1 MNHRRR
7 AMKRIVSVMTKAVF
21 ATAVLV
27 ALALPAAARN
37 LVYIPLG
44 SAGEILIVDPEQDKV
59 IGRFEKIP
67 DVHGLAATPDGTILI
82 AGSFAETGPGDS
94 ALPAKP
100 EAMSQNE
107 HEAHHS
113 TPEEREATNDNAISF
128 VSIVQTK
135 DGSVAMR
142 IEVPGAVHHT
152 AVTPDGLYA
161 VATHPNQG
169 AVSVI
174 DVTKHQIMVTI
185 ETGSM
190 PNYAVIGPEGKRIY
204 VSNTGNNT
212 VSEIDTEKW
221 IVRRD
226 LDARSSPEHMV
237 LSPDGDTL
245 YVNNVDDGTVSEIP
259 LQLGVVTRTF
269 EVGGA
274 LHGIDLSDDG
284 QTLFVSGRE
293 QNKLVAIDLETG
305 ELFSAPLAPSPY
317 HLTAIDGTDKLY
329 VSSAKEPKIWVVGQ
343 PDLKVL
349 GEIPIRGEGHQMVQ
363 APAR

>member
-1 MNHRRR
+1 
-7 AMKRIVSVMTKAVF
+7 MKLFASVTTKAAF
-21 ATAVLV
+21 AAAILI
-27 ALALPAAARN
+27 APALPAAAKN

-44 SAGEILIVDPEQDKV
+44 SAGEILIVDSEQDKV
-59 IGRFEKIP
+59 VGQFQNVP
-67 DVHGLAATPDGTILI
+67 DVHGLAATPDGAILV
-82 AGSFAETGPGDS
+82 AGSFAETGPDHS
-94 ALPAKP
+94 MLPAKP
-100 EAMSQNE
+100 EGMLQSE

-113 TPEEREATNDNAISF
+113 SPEERQTTTDDAIGF
-128 VSIVQTK
+128 VSIIQTK
-135 DGSVAMR
+135 DGSVARR

-174 DVTKHQIMVTI
+174 DLTKYRVTTTI
-185 ETGSM
+185 ETGPL
-190 PNYAVIGPEGKRIY
+190 PNYAVIGPDGKRIY
-204 VSNTGNNT
+204 VSNAGNNT
-212 VSEIDTEKW
+212 VSEIDTERW
-221 IVRRD
+221 IVRRT
-226 LDARSSPEHMV
+226 LNTRANPEHMV
-237 LSPDGDTL
+237 LSPDGGTL

-259 LQLGVVTRTF
+259 LKLGVVIRTF

-293 QNKLVAIDLETG
+293 QNKLVAIDLETS

-329 VSSAKEPKIWVVGQ
+329 VSSAEESKIWVIGQ
-343 PDLKVL
+343 TDLKIL